1 MISYITFIAKI
12 FTRQAGLNV
21 LIQIIVQNN
30 GMSYIWATQDFK
42 VDSNMYI
49 NVNVTSLN
57 NSVTAGLHVMLWIVI
72 I

>member
-12 FTRQAGLNV
+12 FIRQAGLNV
-21 LIQIIVQNN
+21 LIQFFRIIFGQHR
-30 GMSYIWATQDFK
+30 ILKLIPT
-42 VDSNMYI
+42 MYI

-57 NSVTAGLHVMLWIVI
+57 NSGTAGLHVMLLVVI